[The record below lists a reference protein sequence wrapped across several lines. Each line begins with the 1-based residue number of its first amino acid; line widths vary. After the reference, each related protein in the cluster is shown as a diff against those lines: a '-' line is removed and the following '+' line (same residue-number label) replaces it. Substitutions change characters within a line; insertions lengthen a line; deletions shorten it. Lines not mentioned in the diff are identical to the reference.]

1 MLLDEYYFFLSVLF
15 YNSDTIL
22 WETGDKV
29 LNRARIVTECIFLGF
44 LNLRYVLLLLF
55 QRYQS
60 YWAIHDGFD

>member
-55 QRYQS
+55 QCYQS

>member
-15 YNSDTIL
+15 YNSDTTL

-55 QRYQS
+55 QHYQS